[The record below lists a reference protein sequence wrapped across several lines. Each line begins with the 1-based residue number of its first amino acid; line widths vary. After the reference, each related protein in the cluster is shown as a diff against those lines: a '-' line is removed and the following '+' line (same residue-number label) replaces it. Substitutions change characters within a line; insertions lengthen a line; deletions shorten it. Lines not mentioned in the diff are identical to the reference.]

1 MSCGL
6 AQLTELKK
14 GCWFPAAF
22 LNSQSLTP
30 HTPMNPKN
38 KINRKA
44 GLYGFLLLALSMIAP
59 LQGQAVRDFQ
69 NKGVAAMR
77 AGKWGEARAIWKKA
91 TDIYDGRA
99 LTLFGPRFGTFW
111 YNRGFCELRLGMY
124 QDAMKSFEKCYKK
137 YPSGKGAKKGNVN
150 VYQQKALLYWGH
162 AAKGAEQWDV
172 AIKMYKKFLAERDR
186 VRDRMDPGVFYINM
200 AICHYKLRKIP
211 EGNKNFETA
220 LTNKVGFS
228 TSNKQIML
236 GFHALVEAIIDKNN
250 EPALLDFI
258 SKNREHIK
266 LEPFEAFEFAPLFM
280 KLALDAKGAGM
291 MRSSFELYSLVPSTV
306 AAIDDIKARLKMVG
320 RHELLI
326 RDGSKLVKKEVLLK
340 DIEALE
346 KAQSAGELN
355 EIYAFLNTA
364 VMHEEDGN
372 VRGAYAVYEQL
383 EAYFPKAK
391 IMRDKRP
398 FAMREKNLYN
408 LVRTSSVIGEVLTT
422 EKYGSRFL
430 KLFPKSEYAEE
441 VRRLTLSSLF
451 WEGEYEKCIEVAE
464 VMLDKLPKPSEQHDI
479 CLFVLGGSK
488 HYTAKFDEA
497 QPLLD
502 EHVKTY
508 AQSKKH
514 RRQAALYFQASNL
527 YRLQYWTKSAALL
540 DTFLEA
546 YPDASSNA
554 YLPFALF
561 DRANCHFAEEEYEEA
576 LVKLNRVESEFPA
589 FSAMESLFAL
599 KGNVLENTDLPT
611 EAIDYYKKA
620 LALSETKENDIVA
633 GESLLYLVNIL
644 GQEKVDNKPNPN
656 VKEAIPYYDTFW
668 EKYSDSPY
676 RAQVAVTGLPAMRA
690 AERSEEALE
699 RLQGVIVEI
708 SKIEG
713 SPGLEEAI
721 GSYTEAYLE
730 DHTEDELKKHYY
742 NFKGVTIDDHATR
755 ALLRIAVIRV
765 FEDKLATASKDN
777 DTNTVSAATAMIKV
791 LFTELKTDF
800 DAKDLSNYILVSVGD
815 FLRKTSSPREAISYY
830 EEALGRE
837 DKSYLFPAL
846 FGLADVLGQ
855 GSKDEQATA
864 IKHLDRVYQDSDK
877 NDEKERALFRIVTI
891 ANAAGDSETT
901 IKRARQYLDN
911 KKNKKNSA
919 DVRLFMAQAFDQS
932 GKVEDAIGLYG
943 QIWATSPGYVR
954 VSAPALKR
962 WMELLWDRDSI
973 DDKGIQD
980 RQRVY
985 ELGWKWVDNTKG
997 FTSKMSESE
1006 TELRNA
1012 VVALVSEYEAHS
1024 DTKTMAEILEE
1035 KNK

>member
-1 MSCGL
+1 
-6 AQLTELKK
+6 
-14 GCWFPAAF
+14 
-22 LNSQSLTP
+22 
-30 HTPMNPKN
+30 MNPKN
-38 KINRKA
+38 KIARLTNRA
-44 GLYGFLLLALSMIAP
+44 GLYGFLLLAFSMIAP

-69 NKGVAAMR
+69 NKGVEAMR

-91 TDIYDGRA
+91 TDLYDGRA
-99 LTLFGPRFGTFW
+99 LTLFGPKFGTFW
-111 YNRGFCELRLGMY
+111 YNQGFCELRLGMY
-124 QDAMKSFEKCYKK
+124 PEAMKSFEKCYRK
-137 YPSGKGAKKGNVN
+137 YPSGKGGEKGSIN

-211 EGNKNFETA
+211 EGNKNLEIA
-220 LTNKVGFS
+220 LANKVRFR

-266 LEPFEAFEFAPLFM
+266 LDPFEAFEFAPLFM

-291 MRSSFELYSLVPSTV
+291 MRSSFELYALVPSTI

-320 RHELLI
+320 RHDLLI
-326 RDGSKLVKKEVLLK
+326 RDGSKLVKKEVLLN
-340 DIEALE
+340 DIEKLE
-346 KAQSAGELN
+346 KAQSSGELN
-355 EIYAFLNTA
+355 EVYAFLNTA

-430 KLFPKSEYAEE
+430 KLFPNSEYAEE

-451 WEGEYEKCIEVAE
+451 WEGEYAKCIEVAE
-464 VMLDKLPKPSEQHDI
+464 VMVDKLPKPSEQHDI

-508 AQSKKH
+508 PKTKKH
-514 RRQAALYFQASNL
+514 QRQAALYFQASNL

-561 DRANCHFAEEEYEEA
+561 DRANCHFAEEEYEPA
-576 LVKLNRVESEFPA
+576 LVMLNRVESEFLG

-599 KGNVLENTDLPT
+599 KGNVLENTEKPT

-620 LALSETKENDIVA
+620 LALAETKENDIVA
-633 GESLLYLVNIL
+633 GETLLYLVNIL
-644 GQEKVDNKPNPN
+644 GQEKIDNKPNPN
-656 VKEAIPYYDTFW
+656 VKEAIPFYDQFW
-668 EKYSDSPY
+668 DKYSDSPY

-690 AERSEEALE
+690 ADRSEEALE

-708 SKIEG
+708 SKVEG
-713 SPGLEEAI
+713 APGLEEAI
-721 GSYTEAYLE
+721 GSYTEAYLM
-730 DHTEDELKKHYY
+730 DHTEDELKNHYY
-742 NFKGVTIDDHATR
+742 NFKGVTITDQATR

-765 FEDKLATASKDN
+765 FEDKLAQATKDG
-777 DTNTVSAATAMIKV
+777 DTNTISSATAMIKV
-791 LFTELKTDF
+791 LFNELKTDF

-815 FLRKTSSPREAISYY
+815 FLRKTSSPRQAISYY
-830 EEALGRE
+830 KEALSRT

-846 FGLADVLGQ
+846 FGLADVLGA
-855 GSKDEQATA
+855 GNKSEQAEA
-864 IKHLDRVYQDSDK
+864 IKHLDRVYADSDK
-877 NDEKERALFRIVTI
+877 NEEKERALFRIVTI
-891 ANAAGDSETT
+891 SSAAGDYAATAT
-901 IKRARQYLDN
+901 RALQYLEN

-919 DVRLFMAQAFDQS
+919 DVRLMLAQAYEAS
-932 GKVEDAIGLYG
+932 GKVEDAIGIYG
-943 QIWATSPGYVR
+943 QIWATSPGYIR
-954 VSAPALKR
+954 VSAPALKS
-962 WMELLWDRDSI
+962 WMQLLWTRNSAD
-973 DDKGIQD
+973 GNGVQD

-997 FTSKMSESE
+997 FTDKMSESE
-1006 TELRNA
+1006 AELRNA

-1035 KNK
+1035 KKN

>member
-1 MSCGL
+1 MTSHNKFT
-6 AQLTELKK
+6 QK
-14 GCWFPAAF
+14 AA
-22 LNSQSLTP
+22 
-30 HTPMNPKN
+30 
-38 KINRKA
+38 
-44 GLYGFLLLALSMIAP
+44 LYGFLLLALSMIAP
-59 LQGQAVRDFQ
+59 LHGQAVREFQ

-91 TDIYDGRA
+91 TDLYDGRA
-99 LTLFGPRFGTFW
+99 STLFGPKFGTFW
-111 YNRGFCELRLGMY
+111 YNQGFCELRLGMY
-124 QDAMKSFEKCYKK
+124 PEAMKSFEKCYKK
-137 YPSGKGAKKGNVN
+137 YPSGKGGEKGSVN

-186 VRDRMDPGVFYINM
+186 VRDRMDPGVYYINM

-220 LTNKVGFS
+220 LTNKVRFS
-228 TSNKQIML
+228 TSNKQVML
-236 GFHALVEAIIDKNN
+236 GFHALVEAIIDKNK
-250 EPALLDFI
+250 ELALLDFI

-266 LEPFEAFEFAPLFM
+266 LDPFEAFEFAPLFM

-291 MRSSFELYSLVPSTV
+291 MRSSFELYALVPSTA

-326 RDGSKLVKKEVLLK
+326 RDGSKLVKKEILLK

-346 KAQSAGELN
+346 KAESAGELN

-430 KLFPKSEYAEE
+430 KLFPRSEYADE

-451 WEGEYEKCIEVAE
+451 WEGEYAKCIEVAE
-464 VMLDKLPKPSEQHDI
+464 VMLEKLPKPSEQHDI

-508 AQSKKH
+508 KKSKKH

-540 DTFLEA
+540 DTFLKV
-546 YPDASSNA
+546 YPDASSNS

-561 DRANCHFAEEEYEEA
+561 DRANCHFAEQEYEPA
-576 LVKLNRVESEFPA
+576 LTKLNRVESEFSG
-589 FSAMESLFAL
+589 FSALESLFAL
-599 KGNVLENTDLPT
+599 KGNVLENTEMPT
-611 EAIDYYKKA
+611 EAINYYKKA
-620 LALSETKENDIVA
+620 LALSETKENNIVA
-633 GESLLYLVNIL
+633 GEALLYLVNIL
-644 GQEKVDNKPNPN
+644 GQEKIDNKPNPN
-656 VKEAIPYYDTFW
+656 LKDAIPFYDQFW
-668 EKYSDSPY
+668 NKYSDSPY
-676 RAQVAVTGLPAMRA
+676 RAQVAVTGLPSMRA
-690 AERSEEALE
+690 AERAPEALE

-708 SKIEG
+708 SQVEG
-713 SPGLEEAI
+713 TPGLEEAI
-721 GSYTEAYLE
+721 GSYTEAYLV

-742 NFKGVTIDDHATR
+742 NFKGVKSTDHATR

-765 FEDKLATASKDN
+765 FEDRLVTATKED
-777 DTNTVSAATAMIKV
+777 DINTISSATAMIKV

-830 EEALGRE
+830 EEALARP

-846 FGLADVLGQ
+846 FGLADVLGK
-855 GSKDEQATA
+855 GSKNEQATA
-864 IKHLDRVYQDSDK
+864 IKHLDRVIADSDS
-877 NDEKERALFRIVTI
+877 NEEKERALYRIVTI
-891 ANAAGDSETT
+891 AEASGDYKTT
-901 IKRARQYLDN
+901 ITRARQYLDN

-919 DVRLFMAQAFDQS
+919 FVRLMMGQSYDQS
-932 GKVEDAIGLYG
+932 GMVEDAITLYG
-943 QIWATSPGYVR
+943 QIWATSPGYIR
-954 VSAPALKR
+954 VSAPALER
-962 WMELLWDRDSI
+962 WMELLWDRNST
-973 DDKGIQD
+973 DKKGVQD

-985 ELGWKWVDNTKG
+985 ELGWKWVDNTKN
-997 FTSKMSESE
+997 FTEKMTPEE
-1006 TELRNA
+1006 AEMRNK
-1012 VVALVSEYEAHS
+1012 VVALVAEYEAHS

-1035 KNK
+1035 KSN